1 MMQGD
6 CYSQGIEILDSN
18 GNAVLPQDV
27 ADVEVVIG
35 SLKKT
40 YAAGQVKYGEDCW
53 LFPLSQQESLALS
66 AGALRGQVRVK
77 WASGEVDGCLLELPA
92 LTESRSREVL

>member
-35 SLKKT
+35 NLKKT
-40 YAAGQVKYGEDCW
+40 YASGQVKYGEDCW
-53 LFPLSQQESLALS
+53 LFPLSQQESLALNP
-66 AGALRGQVRVK
+66 GPLRGQVRIK
-77 WASGEVDGCLLELPA
+77 WLSGEVDGCPLELPA
-92 LTESRSREVL
+92 LHESRSREVL